1 MLILSQDR
9 RMLESIESSAG
20 VYVDGNEIRIDFLTC
35 CTGFDGYVLG
45 VYEDEQRAT
54 EVLKQIFN
62 RYDRGQRVFDMPEE

>member
-1 MLILSQDR
+1 MEMKSELI
-9 RMLESIESSAG
+9 
-20 VYVDGNEIRIDFLTC
+20 FLTC

-45 VYEDEQRAT
+45 VYEDEQRAI

>member
-1 MLILSQDR
+1 MEMKSELI
-9 RMLESIESSAG
+9 
-20 VYVDGNEIRIDFLTC
+20 FLTC

-62 RYDRGQRVFDMPEE
+62 GTTEDKESLICQKNNGR